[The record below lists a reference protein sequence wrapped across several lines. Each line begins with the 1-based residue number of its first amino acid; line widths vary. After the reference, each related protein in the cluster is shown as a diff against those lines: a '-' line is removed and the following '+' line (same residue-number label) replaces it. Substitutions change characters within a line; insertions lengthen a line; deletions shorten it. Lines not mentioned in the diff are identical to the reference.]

1 MEFLGSGA
9 ARRATTFFALAIVVG
24 AILLALPFSAS
35 SERIDLVDA
44 LFTAT
49 SAVCVTGLTVVDT
62 GKDFS
67 TFGQIVILLLIQLG
81 GIGLMT
87 ITSALLLSLGGRL
100 SLGDRYGL
108 STGYSASESVP
119 TVSLLKAI
127 IATVLVVELLGAAA
141 LFFRFSGTQSAGQAA
156 WHAVFHSV
164 SAFCNAGFSGF
175 SENFRGYYND
185 PLTLMIVALL
195 IITGGIGF
203 VVIREV
209 CIKAARWNVRF
220 SLHSKLALSTT
231 AVLLLVGTIGFLLA
245 ERNNTFAE
253 SSWLVSVSNAF
264 FQSTTCRTAGFDS
277 IAQAS
282 LTDISLVLS
291 VLLMFIG
298 GSAGSTAGGIKT
310 TTAAILSIVAFHRL
324 RGARSLRAFRS
335 TISLESA
342 TKAMILALAA
352 VTVVVVGALALMMTA
367 APPTTYTYTHGQFME
382 CVFEVVSALGTVG
395 LSMGL
400 TPYLGDAGKLVLV
413 ALMFIGRV
421 GLITLVIALAT
432 RPPAGEITYLEEDVM
447 VG

>member
-1 MEFLGSGA
+1 M
-9 ARRATTFFALAIVVG
+9 FFAATIVTG
-24 AILLALPFSAS
+24 AIFLTLPFSAS
-35 SERIDLVDA
+35 AERIGIVDA
-44 LFTAT
+44 LFTST

-62 GKDFS
+62 GKDYS
-67 TFGQIVILLLIQLG
+67 LFGQIVILLLIQLG
-81 GIGLMT
+81 GIGVMT
-87 ITSALLLSLGGRL
+87 ITSALLMSLGGRL

-108 STGYSASESVP
+108 TSSYTASESVP
-119 TVSLLKAI
+119 TASLLKAI
-127 IATVLVVELLGAAA
+127 VATMLTVEALGALA
-141 LFFRFSGTQSAGQAA
+141 LFFRFNGEMPASQAFH
-156 WHAVFHSV
+156 HAIFHSV

-175 SENFRGYYND
+175 SENFRGYYDD
-185 PLTLMIVALL
+185 PLTLMIVASL
-195 IITGGIGF
+195 IIIGGIGF

-209 CIKAARWNVRF
+209 CIKAVHWNVRL
-220 SLHSKLALSTT
+220 SLHSKLALTTT
-231 AVLLLVGTIGFLLA
+231 AVLLSFGAICFLLA
-245 ERNNTFAE
+245 ERNNTLAGD
-253 SSWLVSVSNAF
+253 SLTVNVANAL

-310 TTAAILSIVAFHRL
+310 TTVAILSIVAFHRL
-324 RGARSLRAFRS
+324 RGSRSLRAFRS

-342 TKAMILALAA
+342 TKAMTLTLAA
-352 VTVVVVGALALMMTA
+352 ATVVVVGALALMMA
-367 APPTTYTYTHGQFME
+367 AEPPTTYAYSHGQFME

-400 TPYLGDAGKLVLV
+400 TPYLSDAGKLILV

>member
-1 MEFLGSGA
+1 M
-9 ARRATTFFALAIVVG
+9 FFAVTIVTG
-24 AILLALPFSAS
+24 AIFLTLPFSAS
-35 SERIDLVDA
+35 AERIGIVDA
-44 LFTAT
+44 LFTST
-49 SAVCVTGLTVVDT
+49 SAVCVTGLTVVQT

-67 TFGQIVILLLIQLG
+67 LFGQIVILLLIQLG
-81 GIGLMT
+81 GIGVMT
-87 ITSALLLSLGGRL
+87 ITSALLMSLGGRL

-108 STGYSASESVP
+108 SSSFSAGESVP

-127 IATVLVVELLGAAA
+127 VSTMLIVESLGALA
-141 LFFRFSGTQSAGQAA
+141 LFFRFNGEMPASQAA
-156 WHAVFHSV
+156 FHAIFHSV

-175 SENFRGYYND
+175 SNNLRGYYDD
-185 PLTLMIVALL
+185 PLTLMIVASL
-195 IITGGIGF
+195 IIIGGIGF

-209 CIKAARWNVRF
+209 CIKARHWNVRL
-220 SLHSKLALSTT
+220 SLHSKLALTTT
-231 AVLLLVGTIGFLLA
+231 AVLLSMGAIGFLLA
-245 ERNNTFAE
+245 ERNNALAG
-253 SSWLVSVSNAF
+253 SSLTVNVANAL
-264 FQSTTCRTAGFDS
+264 FQSTTCRTAGYDS

-310 TTAAILSIVAFHRL
+310 TTAAIMSIVAFHRL

-342 TKAMILALAA
+342 TKAMILTLAA
-352 VTVVVVGALALMMTA
+352 ATVVVVGALALMMA
-367 APPTTYTYTHGQFME
+367 AEPPTSYAYSHGQFME

-400 TPYLGDAGKLVLV
+400 TPYLGDAGKLILV

>member
-1 MEFLGSGA
+1 M
-9 ARRATTFFALAIVVG
+9 FFAAAIVTG
-24 AILLALPFSAS
+24 AVFLTLPFSAS
-35 SERIDLVDA
+35 AERIGIVDA
-44 LFTAT
+44 LFTST

-62 GKDFS
+62 GQDFS
-67 TFGQIVILLLIQLG
+67 LFGQIVILLLIQLG
-81 GIGLMT
+81 GIGVMT
-87 ITSALLLSLGGRL
+87 ITSALLMSLGGRL

-108 STGYSASESVP
+108 SSSYSASESVP

-127 IATVLVVELLGAAA
+127 VTTMLTVEALGALA
-141 LFFRFSGTQSAGQAA
+141 LFFRFNSEMPAAQAVYYA
-156 WHAVFHSV
+156 IFHSV

-175 SENFRGYYND
+175 SSNFRGYYDD
-185 PLTLMIVALL
+185 PLTLMIVASL
-195 IITGGIGF
+195 IIIGGIGF

-209 CIKAARWNVRF
+209 YIKAVRWNVRL
-220 SLHSKLALSTT
+220 SLHSKLALTTT
-231 AVLLLVGTIGFLLA
+231 AVLLLFGAIGFFLA
-245 ERNNTFAE
+245 ERNNAFAG
-253 SSWLVSVSNAF
+253 SSLTVNVANAF

-277 IAQAS
+277 ISQAS

-291 VLLMFIG
+291 VVLMFIG

-310 TTAAILSIVAFHRL
+310 TTAAILGIVAFHRL
-324 RGARSLRAFRS
+324 RGSRSLRAFRS

-342 TKAMILALAA
+342 TKAMILTLAA
-352 VTVVVVGALALMMTA
+352 VTVVVVGALALMMA
-367 APPTTYTYTHGQFME
+367 AQPPTTYAYSHGQFME

-400 TPYLGDAGKLVLV
+400 TPYLGDVGKLILV